1 VHDGAACEA
10 ELHCVARES
19 VERSRALGDRGRPLG
34 IEERCEWPQRSQQRV
49 QRVGRARRRARLQED
64 GGGREAVARGQIGGA
79 GGEIHADPEHNAL
92 AGAELGEH
100 SRELATLADDVVGPA
115 QGGGDAEA
123 ARALD
128 GSDPA
133 REAEHRELVL
143 RALRAQKDR
152 NEQGR
157 AGGRFPCAPSP
168 SASGALDI
176 RANCGEGRR
185 ALGGERAQLVLRRV
199 AARQLVDQDWRLGH
213 LATIGAVIPTTPF
226 GRDQIEKIIPHR
238 DPFLL
243 IDEVVELDPGARV
256 RARFKVRGDEWFLR
270 GHFPGDPIMPG
281 VLMVEA
287 LAQAGAVGVL
297 SHPDFHGRV
306 PLFAGIDGVRFRRV
320 VRPGDVLDFELTVDR
335 LRRTFGRGTGIVH
348 CNGETVLDA
357 KLSFGFTD
365 A

>member
-1 VHDGAACEA
+1 MK
-10 ELHCVARES
+10 
-19 VERSRALGDRGRPLG
+19 
-34 IEERCEWPQRSQQRV
+34 
-49 QRVGRARRRARLQED
+49 
-64 GGGREAVARGQIGGA
+64 
-79 GGEIHADPEHNAL
+79 
-92 AGAELGEH
+92 AGA
-100 SRELATLADDVVGPA
+100 P
-115 QGGGDAEA
+115 
-123 ARALD
+123 
-128 GSDPA
+128 
-133 REAEHRELVL
+133 
-143 RALRAQKDR
+143 ALR
-152 NEQGR
+152 
-157 AGGRFPCAPSP
+157 
-168 SASGALDI
+168 
-176 RANCGEGRR
+176 
-185 ALGGERAQLVLRRV
+185 ERTQLVLRRV
-199 AARQLVDQDWRLGH
+199 AALQLVDPDWRLGH
-213 LATIGAVIPTTPF
+213 LATIGAVTVFTAPF
-226 GRDQIEKIIPHR
+226 GREEIEKIIPHR

-243 IDEVVELDPGARV
+243 IDEVVELEPGARV

-297 SHPDFHGRV
+297 SHPDFLGRV

>member
-1 VHDGAACEA
+1 V
-10 ELHCVARES
+10 
-19 VERSRALGDRGRPLG
+19 
-34 IEERCEWPQRSQQRV
+34 
-49 QRVGRARRRARLQED
+49 
-64 GGGREAVARGQIGGA
+64 
-79 GGEIHADPEHNAL
+79 
-92 AGAELGEH
+92 
-100 SRELATLADDVVGPA
+100 
-115 QGGGDAEA
+115 
-123 ARALD
+123 
-128 GSDPA
+128 
-133 REAEHRELVL
+133 
-143 RALRAQKDR
+143 
-152 NEQGR
+152 
-157 AGGRFPCAPSP
+157 
-168 SASGALDI
+168 SAF
-176 RANCGEGRR
+176 
-185 ALGGERAQLVLRRV
+185 
-199 AARQLVDQDWRLGH
+199 
-213 LATIGAVIPTTPF
+213 TTPF
-226 GRDQIEKIIPHR
+226 GREEIEKIIPHR

-243 IDEVVELDPGARV
+243 IDEVVELEPGARV

-320 VRPGDVLDFELTVDR
+320 VRPGDVLEFELTVDR